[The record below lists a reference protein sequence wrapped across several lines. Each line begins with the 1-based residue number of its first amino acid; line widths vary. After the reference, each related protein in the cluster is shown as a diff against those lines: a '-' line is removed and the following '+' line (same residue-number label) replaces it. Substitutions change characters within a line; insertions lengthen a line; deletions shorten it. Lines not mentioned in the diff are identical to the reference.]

1 MNQTI
6 SGENEETLHSGKSGK
21 KAGGKVS
28 LILFFAV
35 FVLGFGAAGVLMLH
49 STYIKGK
56 ACSAETDGIVI
67 DYNRNYKHMYT
78 PIVEYQVGDQMFTSG
93 TNTRSNHRPFKKGES
108 VSIYYN
114 PKNPDEFYLKGYDL
128 KVTYSLGVIF
138 VVFSMGVL
146 TVSVLFAVISRT
158 KMDKERKE
166 RILANIFLSA
176 AVLIILTAFLCLAGP
191 GITICILIFMV
202 LFALYGRHQNRRR
215 Q

>member
-6 SGENEETLHSGKSGK
+6 SVENEESLHSGKSGK
-21 KAGGKVS
+21 KAGGKILVV
-28 LILFFAV
+28 LFFAV
-35 FVLGFGAAGVLMLH
+35 FVLGFCAVGVVMIH
-49 STYIKGK
+49 SAYMKEK

-114 PKNPDEFYLKGYDL
+114 PKSPDEFYLKGYDL

-138 VVFSMGVL
+138 LVFSMGVL

-166 RILANIFLSA
+166 RILAKIFLSA
-176 AVLIILTAFLCLAGP
+176 TVLIILTAFLCLAGP
-191 GITICILIFMV
+191 GITICILTFMV
-202 LFALYGRHQNRRR
+202 LFALYGRHQNRRK

>member
-1 MNQTI
+1 M
-6 SGENEETLHSGKSGK
+6 
-21 KAGGKVS
+21 
-28 LILFFAV
+28 LILILAV
-35 FVLGFGAAGVLMLH
+35 FVLGFGAVGVLLMH
-49 STYIKGK
+49 SAYMKEK
-56 ACSAETDGIVI
+56 ACSTETYGIVI

-78 PIVEYQVGDQMFTSG
+78 PIVKYQVGDQTFTSG

-114 PKNPDEFYLKGYDL
+114 PKSPDEFYLKGYDL
-128 KVTYSLGVIF
+128 KEIYSLGVIF
-138 VVFSMGVL
+138 LVFSMGVL
-146 TVSVLFAVISRT
+146 IVSVLFAVISRT
-158 KMDKERKE
+158 KMDKKRKE